1 MKTYTKIFFAIALA
15 TAFIAPQGMF
25 AQFVPQAESNSNQSA
40 GYVPTTETSSNQ
52 SGAGAYVP
60 TVETSNNQSA
70 GGGSSVVCGINTPII
85 TATWPATIAVGSTV
99 VVPARI
105 TNTEDARCSRTIT
118 LYSATGG
125 AHTWVTPSAT
135 SFTLTGG
142 ESRAFTYT
150 ITVPRGVVLGTQNL
164 SLGANNSV
172 STLVT
177 FSVIPATETSGNQS
191 GPYVPTTETSNNQP
205 GVYTPR
211 VETSGNQSGA
221 PYVPTTETSGNQ
233 SGQITNTTP
242 AIPASVSSSGSRSGG
257 RNGGAAIC
265 APITSYLTFG
275 GSNSVAEVT
284 KLQNFLNR
292 FERAGIAVTGVY
304 DTATVNA
311 VRAFQTKYFADT
323 IAPWGPTAQVSGQV
337 YITTLKKINEIMCG
351 TSRALSASERAIV
364 EAYQNGSVAPT
375 VVVGENAPILTPGTP
390 APVVAPA
397 ETATSTEFPIKIEN
411 NTQGQSSSLVGNVFG
426 AVGRGIKDFFKWL
439 FGMNN

>member
-1 MKTYTKIFFAIALA
+1 MKNCIKIFFAFTLVSAIV
-15 TAFIAPQGMF
+15 APQGTF

-40 GYVPTTETSSNQ
+40 GYVPTTETSNNQ
-52 SGAGAYVP
+52 SNGGAYVP
-60 TVETSNNQSA
+60 TVETSNNQSN
-70 GGGSSVVCGINTPII
+70 GGGSSVVCGVNTPVI
-85 TATWPATIAVGSTV
+85 TATWPATIAAGATV
-99 VVPARI
+99 IVPARI
-105 TNTEDARCSRTIT
+105 TNTDDSRCAQTIT
-118 LYSATGG
+118 LYSMTGG
-125 AHTWVTPSAT
+125 ANSWVTPSAT
-135 SFTLTGG
+135 SFALAGG
-142 ESRAFTYT
+142 QSQNFTYT
-150 ITVPRGVVLGTQNL
+150 VKVPAGTAFGTQHL

-172 STLVT
+172 STLIT
-177 FSVIPATETSGNQS
+177 LTVIPATETSGNQS

-221 PYVPTTETSGNQ
+221 PYVPTTETSSNQ
-233 SGQITNTTP
+233 SGQITNTTVP
-242 AIPASVSSSGSRSGG
+242 VSVSSSGSRSGG
-257 RNGGAAIC
+257 RNGGAAVC

-275 GSNSVAEVT
+275 GSNNSAEVV

-304 DTATVNA
+304 DSATYNA

-323 IAPWGPTAQVSGQV
+323 IAPWGPTAAVSGQV

-351 TSRALSASERAIV
+351 TSRALTASERAVV
-364 EAYQNGSVAPT
+364 EAYRNVPVGSAPVVTGAEVITSGSV
-375 VVVGENAPILTPGTP
+375 

-397 ETATSTEFPIKIEN
+397 DTATSTEFPIEIQN

-426 AVGRGIKDFFKWL
+426 AFGRGVKNFFKWL